1 MFMNDLMKTEFFSL
15 MIESSQGIINEQ
27 IQDAYVD
34 FVKHIGM
41 VNSENDYEKIYR
53 NLSITRIEFASLES
67 ILRYEQGGKCA

>member
-15 MIESSQGIINEQ
+15 MIESSQGITNEQ

-34 FVKHIGM
+34 FVKHVGM

-53 NLSITRIEFASLES
+53 NLSE
-67 ILRYEQGGKCA
+67 